1 MKTIQHKK
9 SRARVA
15 MEAWAAVLVAAFL
28 PELLQ
33 AQESKLNGF
42 EPAESS
48 IQGVV
53 TAIGPEGQSTPLEGI
68 PLKLSGGTLEA
79 QALSTLTDADGHY
92 TFTQLG
98 AGTYSLQASP
108 EGVNACV

>member
-1 MKTIQHKK
+1 MKTIQPK
-9 SRARVA
+9 SHARVTL
-15 MEAWAAVLVAAFL
+15 EGLAAVLLAAFFAVPL
-28 PELLQ
+28 K

-42 EPAESS
+42 KPAQSS

-68 PLKLSGGTLEA
+68 PLKLKGGTLEA
-79 QALSTLTDADGHY
+79 QSLSTLTDADGHY
-92 TFTQLG
+92 EFTHLG

-108 EGVNACV
+108 EG